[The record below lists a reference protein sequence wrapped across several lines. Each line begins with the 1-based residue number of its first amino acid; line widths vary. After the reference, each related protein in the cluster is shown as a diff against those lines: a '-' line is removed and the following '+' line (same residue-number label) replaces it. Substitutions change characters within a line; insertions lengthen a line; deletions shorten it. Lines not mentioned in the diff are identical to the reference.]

1 MKPESVTDFGQWV
14 SLQTT
19 RPFEAQWQFASD
31 CTSELTTPAS
41 AISVKAFGRPY
52 LEIKFK
58 EPQHVTTNSRIK
70 IEDVAAASCKTDIF
84 DVDGSAERLRA
95 RSVHAVIKL
104 LVERHHWFDLYAE
117 FSAQCQISFKEV
129 CSDTIG
135 QAVNQYPRHALHSK
149 LLAELLGDDLAE
161 FLLFVVESDLVRF
174 RQRLHKVF
182 EQPKPAVDLF
192 RLMKVQERTSLLCFI
207 DPEQIP
213 LDYKK
218 TLREMTGTRDILRLG
233 HFSVS
238 QVALFVAHS
247 EKSGDAKAY
256 FGLLLPSLI
265 RARKT
270 LLALPN
276 LILSSVTA
284 LSRLALRLSMI
295 NGYLAQGH
303 THCSVRFAL
312 SMGFAH
318 DAPLEPDPKVLRGE
332 VKLKNLQLL
341 LCALEYRLTRGQ
353 VATVKVLDRLTQATT
368 EIILPWICAAGDH
381 EISGDFG
388 TLMHG
393 AQKFFDFIQ
402 SQSETCEWD
411 GLNAGGVMESPG
423 HLGLVARELL
433 GDTALRSAGHAFS
446 NCLWNPQ
453 NRVHYLVA
461 CLAGVSRIFSVKSK
475 KDAAPLAIV
484 TIKHGPHGWVESESR
499 GLDNKAIAFDGR
511 THQFIKWLLENQQ
524 AHHPAP
530 YPSLLG
536 THFERMLVAREVSAL
551 IGRTD
556 DRPTDFMVQA
566 RITFPLLDRLLFSLN
581 PREQFSIQLNI
592 ESGSP
597 VLSVIDA
604 ILPDDIA
611 RACHRLAGIE
621 LQQDLSQEELLKI
634 IALTQ
639 VVGDRPLGSARWRK
653 IVDIQ
658 RALVEFP
665 SERIVNHWTKL
676 IIQADFSEDPDSETE
691 LVLAQSFARFFRQFA
706 LHLQLSCVTV
716 DGWNLSQTASH
727 YLCNSFWT
735 WLEQLALSL
744 SLHQTQELVNY
755 GASEAFLSAIV
766 GDASWCPIGPPQFS
780 SEQGTV
786 VQLLSTNDFELF
798 GGLSNS
804 QARFAVMGDASAVY
818 VAVTAC
824 NGETATA
831 ALHLDPA
838 KAFGKV
844 RQQWH
849 LRTSDGQTPRQPSPS
864 CLALVE
870 AFAAQLDDNPAS
882 TQRDYQKRLSH
893 LKKEDSIA
901 QANRFVAA
909 IFDWYGPTYWRQT
922 TVTYGN
928 IRRRF
933 QAGEFVDAA
942 GSGSSD

>member
-1 MKPESVTDFGQWV
+1 MKPEPVTDFGQWV

-31 CTSELTTPAS
+31 CTSELTAPAS
-41 AISVKAFGRPY
+41 AITVKAFGRPY

-58 EPQHVTTNSRIK
+58 EPQYATSSRINV
-70 IEDVAAASCKTDIF
+70 EDVAAASCKVDIF
-84 DVDGSAERLRA
+84 DVDGNAERLRA
-95 RSVHAVIKL
+95 RSVHALIKN
-104 LVERHHWFDLYAE
+104 LVERPQRFDLYAE
-117 FSAQCQISFKEV
+117 FSAQVEFAFQEV
-129 CSDTIG
+129 SSDTIG

-149 LLAELLGDDLAE
+149 LLAELLGDELAE

-174 RQRLHKVF
+174 RERMHKVL
-182 EQPKPAVDLF
+182 EQPKPAVDLY
-192 RLMKVQERTSLLCFI
+192 RLMKVQDRTSLLCFI

-213 LDYKK
+213 IEYKT
-218 TLREMTGTRDILRLG
+218 TLRKMTGSRDILRLG

-270 LLALPN
+270 LFALPN
-276 LILSSVTA
+276 LIQSSVTA

-295 NGYLAQGH
+295 NGCLAQGH

-312 SMGFAH
+312 SMGFAY
-318 DAPLEPDPKVLRGE
+318 DAPLEADPKVLRGE
-332 VKLKNLQLL
+332 VKLKNLQWL

-353 VATVKVLDRLTQATT
+353 VATVKVFDRLTQATT

-393 AQKFFDFIQ
+393 AQKFFEFIQ

-411 GLNAGGVMESPG
+411 GLNAGREVIESPG
-423 HLGLVARELL
+423 HHGLVARELL

-453 NRVHYLVA
+453 NRVQYMVP
-461 CLAGVSRIFSVKSK
+461 CLGGVSRIFAIKSQ
-475 KDAAPLAIV
+475 KDGAPMAIV
-484 TIKHGPHGWVESESR
+484 TIKHGPHGWMESESR
-499 GLDNKAIAFDGR
+499 GLDNKAIGFGGR

-524 AHHPAP
+524 ARHPDP
-530 YPSLLG
+530 YLSLLG

-551 IGRTD
+551 TGRTD
-556 DRPTDFMVQA
+556 NRPTDFMVQA
-566 RITFPLLDRLLFSLN
+566 RIIFPLLDRLLFSLN
-581 PREQFSIQLNI
+581 PREQFGIQLNI

-597 VLSVIDA
+597 VMAVIDA
-604 ILPDDIA
+604 ILPDHIA
-611 RACHRLAGIE
+611 RACHHLTGIE
-621 LQQDLSQEELLKI
+621 LQQDLSQDELLKI
-634 IALTQ
+634 IALAQ
-639 VVGDRPLGSARWRK
+639 VVGDRPLGSPRWRK

-665 SERIVNHWTKL
+665 SDRIVNHWTKL

-716 DGWNLSQTASH
+716 DEWNLSQAASH

-766 GDASWCPIGPPQFS
+766 GDAAWLPIGPPQFS

-786 VQLLSTNDFELF
+786 LQLLSTNDLDLF
-798 GGLSNS
+798 GGISKS

-824 NGETATA
+824 DGKTATA
-831 ALHLDPA
+831 ALHLDHA

-849 LRTSDGQTPRQPSPS
+849 LRTSDGQTQRQPSPG

-870 AFAAQLDDNPAS
+870 AFAAQLDDDPAS

-909 IFDWYGPTYWRQT
+909 IFDWCGPTYWRQT
-922 TVTYGN
+922 AVTYGN